1 MVFEMMRYCFILVLV
16 LFALPDQLSARD
28 WVEGLSASLRL
39 GTFLDHPTGRDIIE
53 LREALEEDNPDL
65 LNFGARPVRS
75 QPGLDVSVAL
85 GVRLSFSE
93 SIRLRS
99 EFEVGYQRGELE
111 VRIRDNIFRREEGR
125 GYKDAVLFLWNN
137 YFYFLP
143 QRSLHQ
149 PWVGFGLGGAS
160 QRWRFYFLERYQ
172 DDFNTDFALALALG
186 YDYRLTAQF
195 GVGVQYR
202 YVHIFDG
209 ASDSKQSQLRAGLTY
224 GF

>member
-1 MVFEMMRYCFILVLV
+1 MKRYCFILVLV

-28 WVEGLSASLRL
+28 WFEGLSASLRL
-39 GTFLDHPTGRDIIE
+39 GTFLDHPTGGEIIE
-53 LREALEEDNPDL
+53 LINDLEEDGSDL
-65 LNFGARPVRS
+65 SVRS

-85 GVRLSFSE
+85 GLRLSFSE

-111 VRIRDNIFRREEGR
+111 ARVRDNNEEGR

-143 QRSLHQ
+143 RRSRHQ

-160 QRWRFYFLERYQ
+160 QRWRFYFLEQYR

-186 YDYRLTAQF
+186 YDYRLTDQL

-202 YVHIFDG
+202 YVHIFDR
-209 ASDSKQSQLRAGLTY
+209 ASDSKQSQIRAGLTY

>member
-1 MVFEMMRYCFILVLV
+1 MKCYFFILVLV

-28 WVEGLSASLRL
+28 WFEGLSASLRL
-39 GTFLDHPTGRDIIE
+39 GTFLDHPTDGEIIE
-53 LREALEEDNPDL
+53 LINDLEEDGSDL
-65 LNFGARPVRS
+65 PVRS

-85 GVRLSFSE
+85 GLRLSFSE

-99 EFEVGYQRGELE
+99 EFEVGYQRGALE
-111 VRIRDNIFRREEGR
+111 ARVRDNNFRREEGR

-160 QRWRFYFLERYQ
+160 QRWRFYFLEQYQ

-186 YDYRLTAQF
+186 YDYRLTDQF

-202 YVHIFDG
+202 YVHIFDR